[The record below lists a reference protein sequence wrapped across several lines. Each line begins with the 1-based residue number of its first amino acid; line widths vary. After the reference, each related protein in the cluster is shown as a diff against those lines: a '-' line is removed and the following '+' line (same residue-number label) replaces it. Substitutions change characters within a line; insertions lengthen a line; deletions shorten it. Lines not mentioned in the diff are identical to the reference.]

1 MRRAGCGLVCALLLT
16 GTGAKATE
24 PEGMEKVVPKSREEL
39 EAKIREVL
47 QKTKTPGVG
56 YAVVTRDG
64 VTFAA
69 GVGKADVAAARDAT
83 GDTLFRIGSIS
94 KMFVS
99 LSVLMLQEEGKLAL
113 DDVVRS
119 RIPDIAFENP
129 WEATDPIRI
138 VNLLEHTTGF
148 DDLTFREYA
157 HSRLV
162 TLKEGLDYEPRS
174 RKSRWR
180 PGTRFSYCN
189 SGPPMA
195 AYAIEKVTGRR
206 FEDFVQERFF
216 APLEMKTATYFK
228 PMPAEAAAT
237 LYHPDGTTPY
247 PYWEVIVRPSGSI
260 NASAAELGHLAVM
273 LLGRGSYQGTSLLPP
288 AAIDRLEHPTSTY
301 AARAGMEAGYGL
313 GNYASF
319 GGGFELHGHN
329 GGVEGGLAHLAYIP
343 EAGVGFVAMI
353 NSGSGDALEN
363 IGHLIRNFV
372 TRDLQKPAPPLAA
385 RVPAALA
392 HEWSGYYL
400 PASPRQEMFRF
411 LEILLGPAR
420 IRIDGDTLA
429 FSPLLGKADHYVAV
443 TERTFRK
450 ADHPAASLV
459 LLDTPEGRLV
469 QLEMGQTARP
479 VPAAGVLA
487 QTGTAALCL
496 VLMASAPI
504 FALVWIPRRFVGRLR
519 GAPHLGA
526 RAVSLLAVLCLC
538 AAVALFIVSDAE
550 LIPRFGNPTV
560 WSVAFCALTV
570 AFAVLT
576 TLGLWL
582 ALRLPKAVG
591 NRWARLH
598 TLFVAGA
605 NSLAAVYLLYWG
617 IIGLRS
623 WM

>member
-1 MRRAGCGLVCALLLT
+1 MGRLACGILCAFLFASCAN
-16 GTGAKATE
+16 GEE
-24 PEGMEKVVPKSREEL
+24 PKGMEKVVPKTRGEL
-39 EAKIREVL
+39 ETKIQEVL
-47 QKTKTPGVG
+47 TRTMTPAVG
-56 YAVVTRDG
+56 YAVVSREG

-69 GVGKADVAAARDAT
+69 GVGKADVAAGKGAT

-99 LSVLMLQEEGKLAL
+99 LSVLLLQEEGKLSL
-113 DDVVRS
+113 DDVARS
-119 RIPDIAFENP
+119 RIPDVAFENP

-174 RKSRWR
+174 RRSRWR

-189 SGPPMA
+189 SGPPLA
-195 AYAIEKVTGRR
+195 AYAIEKVTGQR

-228 PMPAEAAAT
+228 PGPEAAAAI

-273 LLGRGSYQGTSLLPP
+273 LLGRGSYQGTRLLPP
-288 AAIDRLEHPTSTY
+288 AAIDRLERPTSTY
-301 AARAGMEAGYGL
+301 AARAGIEAGYGL

-319 GGGFELHGHN
+319 GGGFEMHGHD

-353 NSGSGDALEN
+353 NSGSGDALED
-363 IGHLIRNFV
+363 IGHLLRNFV
-372 TRDLQKPAPPLAA
+372 TRDLIKPVAPASA
-385 RVPAALA
+385 RVPETVAR
-392 HEWSGYYL
+392 EWSGFYL

-411 LEILLGPAR
+411 LEVLLGPAR
-420 IRIDGDTLA
+420 VRIEGDKLTV
-429 FSPLLGKADHYVAV
+429 SPLLGKAQSYASV
-443 TERTFRK
+443 TERTFRQIENPV
-450 ADHPAASLV
+450 ATLV
-459 LLDTPEGRLV
+459 LLDTPEGRMI
-469 QLEMGQTARP
+469 QTEMGGTARP
-479 VPAAGVLA
+479 VSTAVVTL
-487 QTGTAALCL
+487 QTGLAALCL
-496 VLMASAPI
+496 VLMASAPL
-504 FALVWIPRRFVGRLR
+504 FALVWIPRRLFGRLR
-519 GAPHLGA
+519 GTPLGA
-526 RAVSLLAVLCLC
+526 RAVSLLAVLCLI
-538 AAVALFIVSDAE
+538 AAVLLFVVSDDD
-550 LIPRFGNPTV
+550 LIPRFGNPTP
-560 WSVAFCALTV
+560 WSVGFYVLTV
-570 AFAVLT
+570 VFAAVALP
-576 TLGLWL
+576 GLWL
-582 ALRLPKAVG
+582 ALRVPAGAG
-591 NRWARLH
+591 NRVARVH
-598 TLFVAGA
+598 TVLVAGA
-605 NSLAAVYLLYWG
+605 NSLAAAYLLYWG